1 MSAYDYNQGS
11 GSVLSIW
18 GWIAFILLIL
28 VGGYFLYQYIRRL
41 ILYYYQLQ
49 KTSSWVMLKVSI
61 PKERHAEENEQ
72 RMDFREMASVI
83 EPFFAG
89 LEALFDT
96 KIQKKISG
104 QDHISLE
111 IISKGGLVFFYI
123 GTPSLYKESIE
134 KNILAQYPDAIIEED
149 KERGYSIF
157 KDTKG
162 EIAAG
167 NLRLLKKFFFPVKT
181 YRYLEYDPLN
191 GIVNALSKLG

>member
-11 GSVLSIW
+11 GSVLSVW
-18 GWIAFILLIL
+18 GWIVFILLIL

-157 KDTKG
+157 KNTKG

-167 NLRLLKKFFFPVKT
+167 NLRLLKKFFFPIKT
-181 YRYLEYDPLN
+181 YRYLEYD
-191 GIVNALSKLG
+191 LSLIHI